1 MGKGNFFLEKLAED
15 PDVPMDTL
23 PGLPIVEIAGD
34 RRVLIENHLGV
45 KAYGYEKILV
55 NVKFGC
61 ICVCGHGLE
70 LIRMTRE
77 QLVIKG
83 RIEGIT
89 LQRRG

>member
-1 MGKGNFFLEKLAED
+1 MGKGRFFLEKLAED
-15 PDVPMDTL
+15 PDVPLDTL
-23 PGLPIVEIAGD
+23 PGLPVVELAGD

-45 KAYGYEKILV
+45 KAYGCERILV
-55 NVKFGC
+55 KVGFGH
-61 ICVCGHGLE
+61 ICVCGHGLN

-83 RIEGIT
+83 RIEGIS